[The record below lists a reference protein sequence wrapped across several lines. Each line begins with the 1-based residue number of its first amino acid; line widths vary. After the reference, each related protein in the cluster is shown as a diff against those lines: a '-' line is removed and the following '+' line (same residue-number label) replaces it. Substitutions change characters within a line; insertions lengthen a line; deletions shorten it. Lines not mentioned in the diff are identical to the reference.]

1 MQIRTYDARDVLELS
16 NSQHEE
22 LTLDNLV
29 EIRKQSALEKA
40 EDRTVTVSKLT
51 EGLGF
56 TDVGIRAFEGIDSNE
71 QRAAK
76 S

>member
-16 NSQHEE
+16 NSQHQE

-40 EDRTVTVSKLT
+40 EDRTVTV
-51 EGLGF
+51 
-56 TDVGIRAFEGIDSNE
+56 
-71 QRAAK
+71 
-76 S
+76 